1 MMIVILLLLKNG
13 KTKKQLMN
21 IIKQNTLQQL
31 FLKSKAL
38 LQNLQEQLNIKRCSN
53 EYIRNNFYKKKCST
67 IKNQKVDE
75 KDIKTIL
82 KAGMSGPTCVNSK
95 DWSFIVV
102 DDPEVLH
109 KMYEAN
115 GVPAKPLLECA
126 FAILICGD
134 YSKAFKF
141 SKDYFAVD
149 GSIAG
154 QNMILAA
161 WSLGIGSVWLG
172 TWPQMDRVF
181 AQSKLFD
188 LPNDQI
194 PHSIIA
200 FGYPL
205 DEIKE
210 KEEYYESVVH
220 YNKW

>member
-1 MMIVILLLLKNG
+1 M
-13 KTKKQLMN
+13 
-21 IIKQNTLQQL
+21 NTLETI
-31 FLKSKAL
+31 FTRKSVR
-38 LQNLQEQLNIKRCSN
+38 Q
-53 EYIRNNFYKKKCST
+53 F
-67 IKNQKVDE
+67 KNQKVDE

-95 DWSFIVV
+95 DWSFIVI
-102 DDPEVLH
+102 DDQEVL
-109 KMYEAN
+109 KQMYEAN

-188 LPNDQI
+188 LPKDQI

-200 FGYPL
+200 FGYP
-205 DEIKE
+205 EEVKE
-210 KEEYYESVVH
+210 KEEYYE
-220 YNKW
+220 KR

>member
-1 MMIVILLLLKNG
+1 MGLEEYRGVYVFAQQVDNELSGIAFELLG
-13 KTKKQLMN
+13 KAKDLAKDLDTDVTAVLVGSDVKGL
-21 IIKQNTLQQL
+21 
-31 FLKSKAL
+31 
-38 LQNLQEQLNIKRCSN
+38 
-53 EYIRNNFYKKKCST
+53 
-67 IKNQKVDE
+67 VDDLA
-75 KDIKTIL
+75 KYGADN
-82 KAGMSGPTCVNSK
+82 V
-95 DWSFIVV
+95 IVV

-109 KMYEAN
+109 KMYQAN

-210 KEEYYESVVH
+210 KEEYYDEAVVH

>member
-1 MMIVILLLLKNG
+1 M
-13 KTKKQLMN
+13 
-21 IIKQNTLQQL
+21 NTLETI
-31 FLKSKAL
+31 FTRKSVR
-38 LQNLQEQLNIKRCSN
+38 Q
-53 EYIRNNFYKKKCST
+53 F
-67 IKNQKVDE
+67 KNQKVDE

-109 KMYEAN
+109 KMYKAN
-115 GVPAKPLLECA
+115 GVPAKPL
-126 FAILICGD
+126 
-134 YSKAFKF
+134 

-210 KEEYYESVVH
+210 KEEYYDEAVVH

>member
-1 MMIVILLLLKNG
+1 M
-13 KTKKQLMN
+13 
-21 IIKQNTLQQL
+21 NTLETI
-31 FLKSKAL
+31 FTRKSVR
-38 LQNLQEQLNIKRCSN
+38 Q
-53 EYIRNNFYKKKCST
+53 F
-67 IKNQKVDE
+67 KNQKVDE

-109 KMYEAN
+109 KMYQAN

-181 AQSKLFD
+181 EQRKLFD
-188 LPNDQI
+188 LPKDQI

-200 FGYPL
+200 FGYP
-205 DEIKE
+205 EEVKE
-210 KEEYYESVVH
+210 KEEYYDESVVH

>member
-1 MMIVILLLLKNG
+1 MGAMNAEDMKNYKGVFVFAQQVDNKLSGISFELIGEG
-13 KTKKQLMN
+13 KRLAEKLD
-21 IIKQNTLQQL
+21 
-31 FLKSKAL
+31 
-38 LQNLQEQLNIKRCSN
+38 EQVTAVLIGSDVKGL
-53 EYIRNNFYKKKCST
+53 
-67 IKNQKVDE
+67 VDE
-75 KDIKTIL
+75 LAEYGADR
-82 KAGMSGPTCVNSK
+82 V
-95 DWSFIVV
+95 IVV

-109 KMYEAN
+109 KMYQAN

-210 KEEYYESVVH
+210 KEEYYDEAVVH

>member
-1 MMIVILLLLKNG
+1 
-13 KTKKQLMN
+13 MN

-38 LQNLQEQLNIKRCSN
+38 LQNLQEQLNIKRCNN
-53 EYIRNNFYKKKCST
+53 EYIRNNFLQEKSVRQF
-67 IKNQKVDE
+67 KNQKVDE

-95 DWSFIVV
+95 DWSFIVI
-102 DDPEVLH
+102 DDQEVL
-109 KMYEAN
+109 KQMYEAN

-134 YSKAFKF
+134 YTKAFQYA
-141 SKDYFAVD
+141 KDYFAVD

-210 KEEYYESVVH
+210 KEEYYDESVVH

>member
-1 MMIVILLLLKNG
+1 M
-13 KTKKQLMN
+13 
-21 IIKQNTLQQL
+21 NTLETI
-31 FLKSKAL
+31 FTRKSVR
-38 LQNLQEQLNIKRCSN
+38 Q
-53 EYIRNNFYKKKCST
+53 F
-67 IKNQKVDE
+67 KNQKVDE

-82 KAGMSGPTCVNSK
+82 KAGMSGPTCVNS
-95 DWSFIVV
+95 
-102 DDPEVLH
+102 
-109 KMYEAN
+109 
-115 GVPAKPLLECA
+115 KPLLECA

-210 KEEYYESVVH
+210 KEEYYDESVVH

>member
-1 MMIVILLLLKNG
+1 M
-13 KTKKQLMN
+13 
-21 IIKQNTLQQL
+21 NTLETI
-31 FLKSKAL
+31 FTRKSVR
-38 LQNLQEQLNIKRCSN
+38 Q
-53 EYIRNNFYKKKCST
+53 F
-67 IKNQKVDE
+67 KNQKVDE
-75 KDIKTIL
+75 KNIKTIL

-95 DWSFIVV
+95 DWSFIVI
-102 DDPEVLH
+102 DDQEVL
-109 KMYEAN
+109 KQMYEAN
-115 GVPAKPLLECA
+115 GVPAKNQTEVVTLCTPLLECA

-210 KEEYYESVVH
+210 KEEYYDESVVH

>member
-1 MMIVILLLLKNG
+1 M
-13 KTKKQLMN
+13 
-21 IIKQNTLQQL
+21 NTLETI
-31 FLKSKAL
+31 FTRKSVR
-38 LQNLQEQLNIKRCSN
+38 Q
-53 EYIRNNFYKKKCST
+53 F
-67 IKNQKVDE
+67 KNQKVDE

-109 KMYEAN
+109 KMYQAN

-200 FGYPL
+200 FSYPL

-210 KEEYYESVVH
+210 KEEYYDEAVVH

>member
-1 MMIVILLLLKNG
+1 M
-13 KTKKQLMN
+13 
-21 IIKQNTLQQL
+21 
-31 FLKSKAL
+31 
-38 LQNLQEQLNIKRCSN
+38 
-53 EYIRNNFYKKKCST
+53 YK
-67 IKNQKVDE
+67 
-75 KDIKTIL
+75 
-82 KAGMSGPTCVNSK
+82 
-95 DWSFIVV
+95 
-102 DDPEVLH
+102 
-109 KMYEAN
+109 AN

-149 GSIAG
+149 GS
-154 QNMILAA
+154 
-161 WSLGIGSVWLG
+161 IGSVWLG

-210 KEEYYESVVH
+210 KEEYYDEAVVH

>member
-1 MMIVILLLLKNG
+1 M
-13 KTKKQLMN
+13 
-21 IIKQNTLQQL
+21 NTLETI
-31 FLKSKAL
+31 FTRKSVR
-38 LQNLQEQLNIKRCSN
+38 Q
-53 EYIRNNFYKKKCST
+53 F
-67 IKNQKVDE
+67 KNQKVDE
-75 KDIKTIL
+75 KDIKTVL

-109 KMYEAN
+109 KMYQAN

-181 AQSKLFD
+181 AQSNLFD

-210 KEEYYESVVH
+210 KEEVINEKHEIFSDISANSIECIPYILKEIQSNIFRFRKNHKPIPDFFYKLPVDLIFLIVFLS
-220 YNKW
+220 

>member
-1 MMIVILLLLKNG
+1 M
-13 KTKKQLMN
+13 
-21 IIKQNTLQQL
+21 NTLETI
-31 FLKSKAL
+31 FTRKSVR
-38 LQNLQEQLNIKRCSN
+38 Q
-53 EYIRNNFYKKKCST
+53 F
-67 IKNQKVDE
+67 KNQKVDE

-109 KMYEAN
+109 KMYKAN

-181 AQSKLFD
+181 EQRKLFD
-188 LPNDQI
+188 LPKDQI

-200 FGYPL
+200 FGYP
-205 DEIKE
+205 EEVKE
-210 KEEYYESVVH
+210 KEEYYDESVVH